1 MAKISLS
8 NDSPAYRSGPDVTAI
23 GAKTHYKRVLVKLSG
38 EALMGDD
45 AFGINPGVLDY
56 LRIEINALVA
66 EKVETALVIGA
77 GNIFRG
83 VAGAASGMDRPLADN
98 MGMLATTINC
108 LALTDCL
115 NQAGI
120 RTVVMSAIPMTTVC
134 ESFNRDAA
142 VNHLRHGRVVIF
154 AGGTGNPFFTTDT
167 AAVLRGLEI
176 DADII
181 CKATRVDGVYD
192 RDPLK
197 EEGAIKYDTLTFAEI
212 LRRNLKVMDAAAI
225 SLAMDN
231 KKPLLVFNMNR
242 KGNILAAVQG
252 KNVGTIVNGG

>member
-1 MAKISLS
+1 VTVAREKIVYS
-8 NDSPAYRSGPDVTAI
+8 
-23 GAKTHYKRVLVKLSG
+23 KVLVKLSG

-45 AFGINPGVLDY
+45 AFGINPDVLKY
-56 LRIEINALVA
+56 LSEEIGGLVKLGI
-66 EKVETALVIGA
+66 KVGLVIGA

-98 MGMLATTINC
+98 MGMLATSINC
-108 LALTDCL
+108 LALSDCL
-115 NQAGI
+115 NRAGI
-120 RTVVMSAIPMTTVC
+120 PTVVQSAIPMPTVC
-134 ESFNRDAA
+134 ESFSRDAA
-142 VNHLRHGRVVIF
+142 VSYLNEGKVVIF

-176 DADII
+176 DADLI

-197 EEGAIKYDTLTFAEI
+197 DKAAVKYDTLTYSEV
-212 LRRNLKVMDAAAI
+212 LRQKLRVMDAAAI

-231 KKPLLVFNMNR
+231 KKTLLVFNMNQT
-242 KGNILAAVQG
+242 GNMLTAVKG
-252 KNVGTIVNGG
+252 KNVGTIVKGE